1 MFKKIGKTVGSVLG
15 HPGAAVGAS
24 LFSGFLGQRGQSAAN
39 AANARLAHQQ
49 MQFQERMSN
58 TSYQRQVKDMMAA
71 GINPMLSAKMG
82 GSSTP
87 SGQTAVMQNTA
98 KAGIEGAMMVA
109 NLRNMQATARK
120 TNAEA
125 DNIEKTASAYQMRTN
140 QENKALAYDFKKK
153 LAGVG
158 VTIDGVKY
166 EVDNYYDKKIKSEVA
181 KMRTDEKRNLF
192 MLDGTGDSDSPLA
205 NEINKL
211 KQEFLRL
218 NADRSI
224 RQKEE
229 AWWEVLKAAGFG
241 RDVLMLFKKPLS
253 ALGKA
258 GKPRR

>member
-109 NLRNMQATARK
+109 NLRNMQATARR

-125 DNIEKTASAYQMRTN
+125 KVIE
-140 QENKALAYDFKKK
+140 
-153 LAGVG
+153 
-158 VTIDGVKY
+158 
-166 EVDNYYDKKIKSEVA
+166 
-181 KMRTDEKRNLF
+181 
-192 MLDGTGDSDSPLA
+192 GTGMDRAYSEIGQNVA
-205 NEINKL
+205 NSKRLIADTERIFADVNRIQGETNKIDFL
-211 KQEFLRL
+211 IKQIKQETKR
-218 NADRSI
+218 I
-224 RQKEE
+224 
-229 AWWEVLKAAGFG
+229 
-241 RDVLMLFKKPLS
+241 
-253 ALGKA
+253 KA
-258 GKPRR
+258 GTMLIGQQHAESQTREYQIKEQTKLFEKQIIKTIQETRIFKMDADIQEQLFNLKPGNTAMLLKILMGMRGRR